1 MWQAFAYYAT
11 LLIESVVGV
20 FGIRLYE
27 EPKHAVIDRIGDRV
41 EIRSYGP
48 RLAAAAEVATT
59 GAAGRREAFQLLFTY
74 IAGAN
79 TTAGAA
85 GARIAMTTPVQVRPM
100 RVAMTTPVQAAE
112 KAGAVQM
119 QFFLPMEYTLESVP
133 KPTDPRVRIVS
144 VPEETIAA
152 LTFSGSGS
160 DVADRQWELLATLAA
175 SKWKVTGAPY
185 NLNYDAPF
193 TVPFLRRNEAAV
205 TVRAAD

>member
-160 DVADRQWELLATLAA
+160 DVADRQWELLATLAS

-193 TVPFLRRNEAAV
+193 TIPFLRRNEAAV